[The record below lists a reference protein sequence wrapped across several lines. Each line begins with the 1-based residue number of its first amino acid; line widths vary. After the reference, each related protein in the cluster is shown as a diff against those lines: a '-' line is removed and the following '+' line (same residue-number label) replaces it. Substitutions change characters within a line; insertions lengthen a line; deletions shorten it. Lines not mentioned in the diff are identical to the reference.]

1 MYQACQKSCHFFDTS
16 LDNVTTGL
24 KLGLVAYLSTSGSG
38 VRKLPSTIT
47 RHAGQQMFEAMD
59 TLPALGLGQ
68 CSIFGEDAMDTQPA
82 TGHSQFSVF
91 SDNDMDTL
99 PAPGPA
105 QFSIF
110 AKIQSWKNV
119 IGTFGTTSLSH
130 ILKTGH

>member
-1 MYQACQKSCHFFDTS
+1 MVCRLRISFTS
-16 LDNVTTGL
+16 LAGL

-38 VRKLPSTIT
+38 IRKLPSTIAG
-47 RHAGQQMFEAMD
+47 HAAKKMFDAMD
-59 TLPALGLGQ
+59 TLPAPGLGQ
-68 CSIFGEDAMDTQPA
+68 PSIFGEDAMDTQPA

-110 AKIQSWKNV
+110 AKPPSWRNV
-119 IGTFGTTSLSH
+119 TGTVGTMSLNH
-130 ILKTGH
+130 ILKNRH